1 VSVAGLSIVY
11 AVFGTVRH
19 LFYLLP
25 VLLLCGGGTF
35 YLFERYRVPVQSIA
49 VTVLVLV
56 MAVDPP
62 AWAWMGP
69 DQRQIPQ
76 VQDHWAVWAANNIEG
91 TVAIVEGGD
100 YVKMSQHYEPT
111 GWRVAKRFADVEP
124 HIDLWRPGIYQNL
137 DEALIEFRQKGVR
150 FLITDNESMKR
161 RPYLFSVSHPRWRRH
176 FVHLGYYHV
185 GSKGS
190 KIPRVNIYRVIY

>member
-1 VSVAGLSIVY
+1 MPSWKRTY
-11 AVFGTVRH
+11 
-19 LFYLLP
+19 
-25 VLLLCGGGTF
+25 
-35 YLFERYRVPVQSIA
+35 
-49 VTVLVLV
+49 
-56 MAVDPP
+56 
-62 AWAWMGP
+62 
-69 DQRQIPQ
+69 
-76 VQDHWAVWAANNIEG
+76 WAVWAANNIEG

-111 GWRVAKRFADVEP
+111 GWRVAKRFADVESR
-124 HIDLWRPGIYQNL
+124 IDLWRPGIYQNL